1 MNIPNYFVGVDVNVL
16 NNMLHEIQDSLN
28 NALSLDLKSSV
39 QNRDIWVAESAYTL
53 SEAFAQNESKIND
66 TLAKLDKFSNS
77 LGLVKEVQEIQKI
90 MRNLANEVK
99 ALESRYN
106 SESNQIVRQELRK
119 RIDERKNE
127 INSMNNRVTAMVND
141 IRSLLGVD
149 ASVGS
154 SSNIYISIPASV
166 IPSSSGSS
174 GSSWNTS
181 SGGGASSY
189 IPSKQG
195 GTKTTSTS
203 GSNAKS
209 TGTAAKPATSSVN
222 AKKPATATKTTT
234 SSVNAKKP
242 ATAVKTTKT
251 PAKTEIVRKPAVIS
265 PKFYEERAKQESK
278 KSSRPVIAGVFGGG
292 HT

>member
-106 SESNQIVRQELRK
+106 SES
-119 RIDERKNE
+119 
-127 INSMNNRVTAMVND
+127 
-141 IRSLLGVD
+141 
-149 ASVGS
+149 
-154 SSNIYISIPASV
+154 
-166 IPSSSGSS
+166 
-174 GSSWNTS
+174 
-181 SGGGASSY
+181 
-189 IPSKQG
+189 
-195 GTKTTSTS
+195 
-203 GSNAKS
+203 
-209 TGTAAKPATSSVN
+209 
-222 AKKPATATKTTT
+222 
-234 SSVNAKKP
+234 
-242 ATAVKTTKT
+242 
-251 PAKTEIVRKPAVIS
+251 
-265 PKFYEERAKQESK
+265 
-278 KSSRPVIAGVFGGG
+278 
-292 HT
+292 